1 MLSSG
6 ESVDLA
12 HSVRLVV
19 GRLARR
25 LRQRTL
31 GGLTPSQLSVLASLS
46 RQGPLTLGDLAETEG
61 VAPASISGIVGRLVD
76 KRLVD
81 RVPNPVDRRSTLVE
95 MTQEGRKVLEKGRSE
110 RTAFLASRLE
120 RLGREEREILAQ
132 AVAILGRLGEEE

>member
-12 HSVRLVV
+12 HSIRLVV

-46 RQGPLTLGDLAETEG
+46 REGPLTLGDLAETEG

-76 KRLVD
+76 KGLVD
-81 RVPNPVDRRSTLVE
+81 RIPNPVDRRSTLVE
-95 MTQEGRKVLEKGRSE
+95 MTEEGREVLEKGRSE

-120 RLGREEREILAQ
+120 GLGRGEREILAQ
-132 AVAILGRLGEEE
+132 AMAILGRMGEEE